1 MSWSD
6 RRGVLLLAL
15 ALAGCG
21 FTPVYG
27 PGGAAEGLHGQVAID
42 PPRDAEGFT
51 FVQALRRR
59 LGEGDAPRYRL
70 SAELTLDERQM
81 GVTRGQVITRYQVIG
96 SARYRLTDSETDAR
110 LTSGTVESFAS
121 YSATGTTFATRAARR
136 DARERLMTIL
146 ADQVVDRLLATAAD
160 WR

>member
-6 RRGVLLLAL
+6 RRSILLTL

-21 FTPVYG
+21 FAPVYG
-27 PGGAAEGLHGQVAID
+27 PGGSAEGLHGKVAID
-42 PPRDAEGFT
+42 APRDAEGFA

-59 LGEGDAPRYRL
+59 LGEGDAARYRL
-70 SAELTLDERQM
+70 SADLTLDEKQL
-81 GVTRGQVITRYQVIG
+81 GVTRGQVITRYQVVG
-96 SARYRLTDSETDAR
+96 QARYRLTDAATDAR
-110 LTSGTVESFAS
+110 VASGTVESFAS
-121 YSATGTTFATRAARR
+121 YSATGTTFATRTARR